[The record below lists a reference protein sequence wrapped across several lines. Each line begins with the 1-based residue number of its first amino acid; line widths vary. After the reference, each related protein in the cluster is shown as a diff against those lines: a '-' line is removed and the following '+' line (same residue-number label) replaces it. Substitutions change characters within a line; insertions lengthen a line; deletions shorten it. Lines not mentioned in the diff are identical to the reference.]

1 MQAPPTAMAES
12 SESGRSRP
20 KFRRPSTSTDEDI
33 STWEHQLLAAFGDK
47 TRRPSESS
55 MESQYSRER
64 SHDQLSRMS
73 VPASFSGFRFLSIQ
87 KRHFKIFGANYTE
100 KEDREMC
107 LSCNNSF

>member
-1 MQAPPTAMAES
+1 M
-12 SESGRSRP
+12 SEDAIEYWFRSNTLP
-20 KFRRPSTSTDEDI
+20 WNDEIEDFLDDMGVE
-33 STWEHQLLAAFGDK
+33 TVE
-47 TRRPSESS
+47 
-55 MESQYSRER
+55 ER

-87 KRHFKIFGANYTE
+87 KRHFKIFGANFETYTE